1 MCSIILISYV
11 LVRAQGQK
19 DGRGKFVEKGGRRNE
34 ERKEGKGE
42 GEGRV
47 KSAGKGRQLLKVMH
61 V

>member
-19 DGRGKFVEKGGRRNE
+19 DGRGKFVEKGRRRNE
-34 ERKEGKGE
+34 ERKEGKGV